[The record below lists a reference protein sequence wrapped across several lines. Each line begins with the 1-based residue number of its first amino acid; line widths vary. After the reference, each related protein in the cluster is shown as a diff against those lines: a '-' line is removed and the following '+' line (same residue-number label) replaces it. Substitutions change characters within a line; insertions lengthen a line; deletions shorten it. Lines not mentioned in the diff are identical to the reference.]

1 MRVAEGTICEEN
13 PGMKRRIG
21 IALAGAATLVMLV
34 GLFSFPIQVQA
45 QEEESTVKTMWVVP
59 RGTVLIL
66 RLYDKP
72 DPLGSTMKTVMAG
85 EPIEVETAEMHAK
98 YWYKTTEG
106 FYAHS
111 YYLTDVDP
119 AYDAEAE
126 RAEMSDEDVRWEDEL
141 LKKYNDIGLVLEI
154 MNQKIRIGMSMEMV
168 MDSWGRPDDQRIVPG
183 TMGDSFTWTYD
194 IPPGD
199 IKRTVVNFNERK
211 RVINIATD
219 K

>member
-1 MRVAEGTICEEN
+1 
-13 PGMKRRIG
+13 MKRRIG
-21 IALAGAATLVMLV
+21 ITLAGAATLVMLV

-45 QEEESTVKTMWVVP
+45 QEQEESTVKTMWVVP

-85 EPIEVETAEMHAK
+85 ETIEVETAEMHAK

-154 MNQKIRIGMSMEMV
+154 MNQKIRIGMSDEMV
-168 MDSWGRPDDQRIVPG
+168 MDSWGRPDDHRIVPG
-183 TMGDSFTWTYD
+183 TMGDSYTWTYYM
-194 IPPGD
+194 PPGG

>member
-1 MRVAEGTICEEN
+1 
-13 PGMKRRIG
+13 MKRRIG
-21 IALAGAATLVMLV
+21 IALAGAATLVMLA

-45 QEEESTVKTMWVVP
+45 QEQEESTVKTMWVVP
-59 RGTVLIL
+59 RGTVLVL

-72 DPLGSTMKTVMAG
+72 DPLGKTMKKVMAG
-85 EPIEVETAEMHAK
+85 DTIEVESAEMHAK

-126 RAEMSDEDVRWEDEL
+126 RAAMSDEDVRWEDEL
-141 LKKYNDIGLVLEI
+141 LKKYNDIRLVLEI

-183 TMGDSFTWTYD
+183 TMGDTYTWTYD

-199 IKRTVVNFNERK
+199 IKRTVVNFNEIK
-211 RVINIATD
+211 KVVNIATD
-219 K
+219 R